1 MRTVSPV
8 KSASGFRSRQQT
20 HRDLRDQI
28 GLEEEEV
35 MNQVDVIASIEKK
48 YRDELD
54 LYTLLHCLCKE
65 QQQAAKRGSTAEIL
79 RLAKEK
85 EELMKKIRNLER
97 DRVAGASLDPG
108 SPQDESNSNG
118 GPSERNRQA
127 GSLRLRPA
135 NPQEPAILAVW
146 RTRLRP
152 EDPAHSFRRRWRPE
166 QLHHAIAGIR
176 IH

>member
-85 EELMKKIRNLER
+85 EELMKRIRNLER
-97 DRVAGASLDPG
+97 EIESLRASLDPG

-135 NPQEPAILAVW
+135 RPARAG
-146 RTRLRP
+146 
-152 EDPAHSFRRRWRPE
+152 DPCSLENSSAT
-166 QLHHAIAGIR
+166 
-176 IH
+176 